1 MPDGIVDRTKLR
13 IRGLLHIRHRVT
25 KGKGGV
31 TSIAAR
37 SASSKPPE
45 GATRPM
51 TTVIGLRAKNH
62 PARFSFLGTAVERKL
77 ADALSGAGLA
87 LDPIPPKLASRFIR
101 DDRLALQ
108 EDTIAVKGDRLTYR
122 PRRSA
127 VATAGVVRNG
137 RYYNTMS
144 GETPESHAE

>member
-1 MPDGIVDRTKLR
+1 VALSLLR
-13 IRGLLHIRHRVT
+13 LDQLHPSLQ
-25 KGKGGV
+25 G
-31 TSIAAR
+31 
-37 SASSKPPE
+37 

-108 EDTIAVKGDRLTYR
+108 EDTIAVKGDRLAYR
-122 PRRSA
+122 PRRWRRLGWS
-127 VATAGVVRNG
+127 VTGDITIR
-137 RYYNTMS
+137 
-144 GETPESHAE
+144 